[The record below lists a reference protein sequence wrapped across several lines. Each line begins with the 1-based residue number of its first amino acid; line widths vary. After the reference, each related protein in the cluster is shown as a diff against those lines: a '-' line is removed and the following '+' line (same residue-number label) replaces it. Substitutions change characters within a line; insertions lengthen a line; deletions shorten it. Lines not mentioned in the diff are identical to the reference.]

1 MFIRFEHYCLLLVNN
16 VCIQVCYN
24 LTDMNMDR
32 ELNGLKIALDY
43 FKMKEGTI
51 VTHNQTDLFEKD
63 GTTIKLIPAW
73 KYFLMG

>member
-1 MFIRFEHYCLLLVNN
+1 
-16 VCIQVCYN
+16 
-24 LTDMNMDR
+24 MNMDR